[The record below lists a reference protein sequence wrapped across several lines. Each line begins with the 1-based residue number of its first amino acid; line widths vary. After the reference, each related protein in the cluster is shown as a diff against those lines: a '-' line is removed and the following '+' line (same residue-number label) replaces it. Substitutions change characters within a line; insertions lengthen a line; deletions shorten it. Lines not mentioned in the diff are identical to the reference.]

1 MQIVLLQRHGT
12 GIPGLDR
19 ILTGGFPIGSMCLLV
34 GEAGIGKTI
43 LAHQIGASIVR
54 RGGKVL
60 YLTSLIEGHQSLIQQ
75 AGTFAFFDPS
85 TISHSFYYAG
95 LQDAIE
101 RGGLPEVSNEIA
113 RLIALRE
120 PTLLILEGL
129 HALQLIAKDALE
141 YHRFINRLQVQ
152 AAAAG
157 ITALTI
163 LAANT
168 EERSPN
174 PAYTIPDGII
184 QMTTRTF
191 GLQRLRTLEV
201 RKFRAT
207 DFLTGAHF
215 FRITNEGLHVY
226 PRLGTLVTTADIAG
240 YPDDRAKRM
249 FGITGLDAM
258 MGGGVA
264 PSSSSLLLGAPGAG
278 KTLFGLSF
286 LCTGAAAGES
296 GLYVGFHE
304 PKRRLLKKAESVG
317 LPLGRYVEDGG
328 VDLQWQSEAE
338 LLPDEVAEHLL
349 ADVDARKVARI
360 FIDGLDDIQAASFPP
375 ERFLNFLT
383 ALLVA
388 LRSRGISALMSLEL
402 RDILASHEIHLPIQ
416 EVSPL
421 LDNIVLLR
429 YVEQR
434 SQLRRHVSI
443 LKMRDS
449 PYDTSIRE
457 FWIGPGGIRVEGPFT
472 PHTAFPDEPRE
483 GSPEAP

>member
-1 MQIVLLQRHGT
+1 MELQRRAT

-19 ILTGGFPIGSMCLLV
+19 ILAGGFTIGSTSLLV

-43 LAHQIGASIVR
+43 LAHQIGASVVR
-54 RGGKVL
+54 DGGKVL

-75 AGTFAFFDPS
+75 ASTFTFFDPS

-95 LQDAIE
+95 IQDAIE
-101 RGGLPEVSNEIA
+101 RGGLPEASKEIG

-129 HALQLIAKDALE
+129 HALQLIAQDAVE

-152 AAAAG
+152 SASAG
-157 ITALTI
+157 ITTLTI

-207 DFLTGAHF
+207 DFLSGAHF
-215 FRITNEGLHVY
+215 FRITSHGLHIY
-226 PRLGTLVTTADIAG
+226 PRLGTLVQSIPLTG
-240 YPDDRAKRM
+240 YPEEHGQRQ
-249 FGITGLDAM
+249 FGISGLDTM

-264 PSSSSLLLGAPGAG
+264 LSSSTLLLGTPGAG
-278 KTLFGLSF
+278 KTLLGLSF
-286 LCTGAAAGES
+286 LCTGSALGEN

-304 PKRRLLKKAESVG
+304 PQKQLTEKAESVG
-317 LPLGRYVEDGG
+317 LPFGRF
-328 VDLQWQSEAE
+328 VDNGKIAVQWRPEAE

-349 ADVDARKVARI
+349 ADVDLRKVTRVV
-360 FIDGLDDIQAASFPP
+360 IDGLDDLNYASHPR
-375 ERFLNFLT
+375 ERLLNFLT
-383 ALLVA
+383 ALLLA
-388 LRSRGISALMSLEL
+388 LRSRGVSIVMSLEL
-402 RDILASHEIHLPIQ
+402 HDILASHDIHIPLQ
-416 EVSPL
+416 EVSSL

-434 SQLRRHVSI
+434 SQVRRQVSI
-443 LKMRDS
+443 LKMRAS

-457 FWIGPGGIRVEGPFT
+457 FWIGPSGIHVEGPFT
-472 PHTAFPDEPRE
+472 SHKHDRHEPLDLP
-483 GSPEAP
+483 PEAP